1 LTIPY
6 LNSKFERLFSIH
18 LKNINKLTMAVT
30 RLERK
35 VKRNRINAVKRQNR
49 IKQLLKKPVIKNVDI
64 EAVKASFANKI
75 SDNTT
80 SIES

>member
-1 LTIPY
+1 
-6 LNSKFERLFSIH
+6 
-18 LKNINKLTMAVT
+18 MAVT

-49 IKQLLKKPVIKNVDI
+49 IKQLLKRPVIKNVDI
-64 EAVKASFANKI
+64 EAIKASFTNNSAD
-75 SDNTT
+75 STT